1 MSEFTE
7 TEVYARLIDAVKTA
21 EGCAQQLAHLR
32 KDARWL
38 SVRTVF
44 ENARQR
50 ITLLAMRKV
59 A

>member
-1 MSEFTE
+1 MSELTE
-7 TEVYARLIDAVKTA
+7 QEIYMRLIDAIKTA

-32 KDARWL
+32 RDERWL
-38 SVRTVF
+38 SVRTVL
-44 ENARQR
+44 ESARSR